1 MPSSPHRAR
10 RLLLGLALAGI
21 GAAVAQPAVHTAAGR
36 ATGPAAAKLPTLSRQ
51 PITVN
56 AASVDV
62 DYKTQTVV
70 YQKVLITQGNI
81 VVRADR
87 ARTTVGQSRQQ
98 SQWPLKGNVHIQA
111 PPHGTLNADTA
122 IVGVEDN
129 RITRATVT
137 GKPAEFTQ
145 QTEGGK
151 VTQGHA
157 DQITYDVDRGTV
169 QLSDDAWL
177 SDGRNEI
184 SSNLITYDVLKD
196 RIQASS
202 PGSGQR
208 VHLTLTPP
216 SPGTGTK
223 APKPKPPATPGPR
236 PPQPHGRSS

>member
-1 MPSSPHRAR
+1 M
-10 RLLLGLALAGI
+10 
-21 GAAVAQPAVHTAAGR
+21 AQPAVHSAAGR
-36 ATGPAAAKLPTLSRQ
+36 AGPGAVKLPTLSRE
-51 PITVN
+51 PIKVN

-70 YQKVLITQGNI
+70 YRKVLITQGNI
-81 VVRADR
+81 LVRADR

-98 SQWPLKGNVHIQA
+98 SQWTLKGNVHIQA
-111 PPHGTLNADTA
+111 PPHGSLDADTA

-145 QTEGGK
+145 QREDGK

-157 DQITYDVDRGTV
+157 DQITYDVTRGTV

-184 SSNLITYDVLKD
+184 SSKLITYDVLKD

-208 VHLTLTPP
+208 VHLTLTPQ
-216 SPGTGTK
+216 
-223 APKPKPPATPGPR
+223 APKPKPPGAPGPG
-236 PPQPHGRSS
+236 PAQPHGKSS